1 MTLAHQSLLMLV
13 LLVTGAVAVL
23 PVALREA
30 RLHPS
35 PALRGAMKS
44 SPLRIVETPQ
54 GLWLI
59 QGAPRSPRDLERLLR
74 QRPQQLR
81 VHYLPS
87 DALPFERV
95 TRSLRWLR
103 GLGQAPVVLELP
115 PGAGQ
120 LTP

>member
-23 PVALREA
+23 PVALRES
-30 RLHPS
+30 RLYSS
-35 PALRGAMKS
+35 PALRAAIES

-54 GLWLI
+54 GRWLLH
-59 QGAPRSPRDLERLLR
+59 GVPRSPRDLERLLR
-74 QRPQQLR
+74 QRPQQQR

-115 PGAGQ
+115 PGAAP